1 MTRISMTFAA
11 ASLTL
16 SLAPAAHAYQTE
28 IDLDQIALEAGET
41 LNVLFA
47 DHDTAPN
54 GTCSPGLDPELALA
68 LGLTSEAGEPNP
80 AISLSLACN
89 AE

>member
-16 SLAPAAHAYQTE
+16 FLAPAAHAYQTE
-28 IDLDQIALEAGET
+28 IDLDRITLEAAET

-47 DHDTAPN
+47 DHNTAPD
-54 GTCSPGLDPELALA
+54 GTCAPGLEPELAVA
-68 LGLTSEAGEPNP
+68 LGLATESGEQNP
-80 AISLSLACN
+80 AISLSLACKT
-89 AE
+89 E